1 MTDRERFGPEWAKE
15 IERRFQQQVQAEWT
29 RARIDELVKCH
40 GLSFYWKGHDLCFLH
55 APQGGGIIA
64 IRLGQP
70 ITDEDERAIAALNAP
85 QTRAAG

>member
-29 RARIDELVKCH
+29 RSRINELAERYS
-40 GLSFYWKGHDLCFLH
+40 LSFYWKGSDLCFLH

-64 IRLGQP
+64 VRLGQP
-70 ITDEDERAIAALNAP
+70 ITEEDELAIAALSANGN
-85 QTRAAG
+85 RAAG